1 MNRDSL
7 AWHPGFRRLWAG
19 DALSQFGRM
28 VTTLAMPLLAV
39 TVLHATTFQ
48 VGLLTTFEFL
58 AFLLIGLPAGAWV
71 DRLRRRGVMI
81 VADLG
86 RAVALGSVPL
96 AAVLGVLTIWQL
108 YAVVLLTGALTVFFD
123 VSYQSYLPFLVGRER
138 LVEGNAK
145 LQGTQSV
152 AQVAGPGLGGLLVQA
167 LTAPFALLA
176 DVASYLWSAL
186 WLGTIRRR
194 EPAPEPVAHI
204 PLRSQ
209 IREGV
214 AFVVKHPLLR
224 PIAGCTATSNLWGSA
239 RHALL
244 VLFLARDVG
253 LSAGVIGVLMSAG
266 ACGGIVGALLARRL
280 AERVGQGRLIWLSM
294 AVGSP
299 FLLVIPFVHRDWTL
313 GLFVFAWIVVSAKV
327 VIYNVTQVSLRQTV
341 CPERLL
347 GRMNATMRFF
357 VWGIMPLGGLL
368 GGALGALLGV
378 REAMLVIAVGSL
390 LPFLWPYF
398 SPLRTLRELP
408 HEHAESAVPAA

>member
-1 MNRDSL
+1 VNRDSL
-7 AWHPGFRRLWAG
+7 ARHQGFRRLWAG

-39 TVLHATTFQ
+39 TVLHATAFQ

-86 RAVALGSVPL
+86 RAAALGSVPL

-123 VSYQSYLPFLVGRER
+123 VSYQSYLPFLVGRDR

-152 AQVAGPGLGGLLVQA
+152 AQVAGPGVGGLLVQA

-186 WLGTIRRR
+186 WLGAIRRR
-194 EPAPEPVAHI
+194 EPAPEPVAHT
-204 PLRSQ
+204 PLRTQ

-224 PIAGCTATSNLWGSA
+224 PIAGCTATSNLWSSA

-253 LSAGVIGVLMSAG
+253 LSAGIIGVLMSAG
-266 ACGGIVGALLARRL
+266 ACGGIVGALVARRL
-280 AERVGQGRLIWLSM
+280 AERVGRGRLIWLSM

-299 FLLVIPFVHRDWTL
+299 FTLVIPFVHRDWTL
-313 GLFVFAWIVVSAKV
+313 GLFVLAWIVVSAKV

-347 GRMNATMRFF
+347 GRVNATMRFF
-357 VWGIMPLGGLL
+357 VWGIMPLGVLL
-368 GGALGALLGV
+368 GGALGTVLGV
-378 REAMLVIAVGSL
+378 REALLVVALGSL
-390 LPFLWPYF
+390 LPFLWPFF
-398 SPLRTLRELP
+398 SPLRRMRELP
-408 HEHAESAVPAA
+408 AEYAEPAVPAA